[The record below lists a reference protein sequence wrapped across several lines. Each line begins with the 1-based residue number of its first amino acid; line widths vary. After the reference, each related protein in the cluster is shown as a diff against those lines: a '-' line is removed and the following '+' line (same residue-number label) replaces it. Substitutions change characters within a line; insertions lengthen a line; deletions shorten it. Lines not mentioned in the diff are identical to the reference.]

1 MGVKLKGGLT
11 SRTVVRRQLRHN
23 WGYGEK
29 LSPMIDKIPKNVL
42 PKKIKRYLAYE
53 PNEYPCFFM

>member
-1 MGVKLKGGLT
+1 M
-11 SRTVVRRQLRHN
+11 VRRQLRHN